1 MVKSK
6 KSNLTMFL
14 SVITLLVCLLLSLVN
29 VTGAWFTDSS
39 GTNKTINA
47 IVKTGEANLNV
58 YQEDSTGTQVAL
70 TKSLPTGY
78 TQLEYIATTGT
89 QYIDTGFKPNPSTVK
104 YETTVSFDSTTDTR
118 GVFGAR
124 VSGPSNQAVN
134 VFCLGGKLRLDWADS
149 ASNTYVNAVVGK
161 IYDFSCYQ
169 NKVIVNGTT
178 YSGTT
183 AKSTT
188 ALTTNFYIG
197 NFSGTGSTYGGM
209 VGKIYSGRLYD
220 NGTLIRNYIPAKRT
234 SDSVIGMYDT
244 VGGKFY
250 TNAGTGTF
258 TAGSEALSGASVSI
272 PYDTTNKTNNKLTLD
287 TMPTG
292 YTQLD
297 YLEATGKQYIDTGYI
312 PNADSKFDVTFLV
325 NDANLDVDCPLF
337 GARNNWENSYTF
349 WCHGEGYS
357 AASQLI
363 FNGKTS
369 SLGNFKLNVKHRL
382 TVQNG
387 NYTLNGTTTTFAS
400 VSSGSPANT
409 NLILMG
415 LNNGGTSIDS
425 RRFVGYVYS
434 FKIYDNNVIVRNF
447 VPARNSA
454 GVLGMYDTVG
464 NKFYTNKGEGNFI
477 AGESSNQLKLLLKN
491 EDLGKS
497 FGVRYKVEFFVATAT
512 GKKALSATVAGMT
525 APTSSTNGFK
535 LNSDGWYYYQ
545 NNSGANVVFEPATS
559 SAVTSKYLMTSFTI
573 KSDATTDAL
582 LGGNAIY
589 MQITV
594 ESITV

>member
-1 MVKSK
+1 
-6 KSNLTMFL
+6 MFL

-58 YQEDSTGTQVAL
+58 YQEDRAGTQTIISKAV
-70 TKSLPTGY
+70 PTGY
-78 TQLEYIATTGT
+78 TQVEYLQSSSTQFIESGVTPSADFGFELDMQLLNTTADQKFFGSYDNGVFLGTLSGKWRFGYSCNVNEVATTLNRTVVTLKDGVWLFNGT
-89 QYIDTGFKPNPSTVK
+89 AATTTQAPHVNSWPITIFGVNYQGNPK
-104 YETTVSFDSTTDTR
+104 Y
-118 GVFGAR
+118 GMAPIKLYG
-124 VSGPSNQAVN
+124 
-134 VFCLGGKLRLDWADS
+134 LKLYKGGKLIK
-149 ASNTYVNAVVGK
+149 NYVPAV
-161 IYDFSCYQ
+161 SS
-169 NKVIVNGTT
+169 
-178 YSGTT
+178 SGVYGLYETVDGEF
-183 AKSTT
+183 K
-188 ALTTNFYIG
+188 TN
-197 NFSGTGSTYGGM
+197 SGTGVFAAGQKISTD
-209 VGKIYSGRLYD
+209 VNISL
-220 NGTLIRNYIPAKRT
+220 A
-234 SDSVIGMYDT
+234 
-244 VGGKFY
+244 
-250 TNAGTGTF
+250 
-258 TAGSEALSGASVSI
+258 
-272 PYDTTNKTNNKLTLD
+272 YDTTNKTNNKLILD
-287 TMPTG
+287 TLPTG

-325 NDANLDVDCPLF
+325 NDANLNVDCPLF

-357 AASQLI
+357 AASQVI
-363 FNGKTS
+363 FNGKGS

-387 NYTLNGTTTTFAS
+387 SYTLNGTTTTFAS

-415 LNNGGTSIDS
+415 LNNGGTSVDS

-434 FKIYDNNVIVRNF
+434 FKIYDNNVIVRNL

-464 NKFYTNKGEGNFI
+464 NQFYTNKGTGNFI

-512 GKKALSATVAGMT
+512 GKKALSATIAGMT

-545 NNSGANVVFEPATS
+545 NNSGVNVVFEPATS